1 MLNKHL
7 IKSVPLIKLYF
18 HIQYTLKWGR
28 REVKWRREM
37 LGNFWD
43 KRMNI
48 EYNYVIF
55 CMCVVTMESIIMY
68 KSSLAIL

>member
-1 MLNKHL
+1 MGK
-7 IKSVPLIKLYF
+7 K
-18 HIQYTLKWGR
+18 G

-55 CMCVVTMESIIMY
+55 CMCVFVCGHHGVY
-68 KSSLAIL
+68 NYV